1 MQPRKNPKYDLE
13 SRKTF
18 HFLIGLSLALLFVI
32 VVFEIKTPTKSI
44 VPPEPKEPEEIV
56 DLNIPITTREELKK
70 PEPEVLKKD
79 IDDNLPPEVK
89 PDDEVEKLLLDN
101 LLPPDDNKL
110 EDIEDGGMEDLD
122 KIETLPPA
130 VIQHVARP
138 SECKDVYGGDAQRQ
152 CLNEFMQ
159 AYVKRNAKVP
169 ELAKQ
174 MGVQGAVVV
183 NFVVDE
189 FGKITDVRVIR
200 GEHEVLNEEAEK
212 LVNTLPDFIPA
223 SQFGKKV
230 RMRMNLRVN
239 FKY

>member
-18 HFLIGLSLALLFVI
+18 HFLIGLSIALLAVI
-32 VVFEIKTPTKSI
+32 VVFEIKTPVEPT
-44 VPPEPKEPEEIV
+44 VVPEPDPPEEIV
-56 DLNIPITTREELKK
+56 DISVPITKMKELEK
-70 PEPEVLKKD
+70 PEPEESPKKFD
-79 IDDNLPPEVK
+79 ENLPPEVK
-89 PDDEVEKLLLDN
+89 PDKEVEKLLIKDAFK
-101 LLPPDDNKL
+101 PDDNTL
-110 EDIEDGGMEDLD
+110 EPIEDGDMEDLD

-138 SECKDVYGGDAQRQ
+138 EDCKSVFGGDAQRD

-159 AYVKRNAKVP
+159 TYVKRNAKVP
-169 ELAKQ
+169 EMAKQ

-189 FGKITDVRVIR
+189 HGKITDVRVIR
-200 GEHEVLNEEAEK
+200 GEYQILNEEAEK
-212 LVNTLPDFIPA
+212 LVNSLPDFIPA